1 MERFTVKKKRVGGS
15 YAPTR
20 EEIYAKNWHE
30 AKKQFTEVVMKEVI
44 ESMEQVIENLYELSN
59 CSDDY
64 HVESKLACLG
74 GRAVNLLNELKELE
88 N

>member
-1 MERFTVKKKRVGGS
+1 
-15 YAPTR
+15 
-20 EEIYAKNWHE
+20 
-30 AKKQFTEVVMKEVI
+30 MKEVI

>member
-1 MERFTVKKKRVGGS
+1 
-15 YAPTR
+15 
-20 EEIYAKNWHE
+20 
-30 AKKQFTEVVMKEVI
+30 MKEVI
-44 ESMEQVIENLYELSN
+44 ESMEQVIVNLDELSN